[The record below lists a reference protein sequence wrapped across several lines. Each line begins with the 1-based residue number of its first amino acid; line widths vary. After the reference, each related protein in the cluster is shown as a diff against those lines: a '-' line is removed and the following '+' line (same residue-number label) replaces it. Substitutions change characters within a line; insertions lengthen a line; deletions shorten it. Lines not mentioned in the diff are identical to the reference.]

1 MDRDKKIIKVSILGI
16 IVNIILVIFKATVG
30 LLANSIAIILD
41 AVNNLSD
48 ALSSVIT
55 IVGTKLSGKKPDK
68 KHPYGYG
75 RIEYFSSVII
85 AIIVLFAGIT
95 SFKESFLKIINPVKA
110 DYTIVSLII
119 VIVAV
124 LVKFFFGR
132 YVKHEGETLNSGS
145 LVASGTDAISD
156 SVLSFSTF
164 VAAIISMIWSISLEG
179 FLGVIISVIIIKSAL
194 EILKDTIDEMIGVR
208 ADSEL
213 VKKLK
218 SKILD
223 NKKVLGVYDLVLH
236 NYGPNNIIGTA
247 HIQLKDSTTAKEI
260 HRITRKISL
269 EVYEEF
275 GIIITLGI
283 YATNDNGKF
292 SEIQKYIQK
301 LTRNFKNIIQVHGF
315 FVDEEEK
322 NVSFDVILNF
332 DEKEPEK
339 IVKEISDKLKEKYPE
354 YNYSVIIDTD
364 FSD

>member
-1 MDRDKKIIKVSILGI
+1 M
-16 IVNIILVIFKATVG
+16 
-30 LLANSIAIILD
+30 
-41 AVNNLSD
+41 
-48 ALSSVIT
+48 
-55 IVGTKLSGKKPDK
+55 
-68 KHPYGYG
+68 
-75 RIEYFSSVII
+75 
-85 AIIVLFAGIT
+85 
-95 SFKESFLKIINPVKA
+95 FLEPGHL
-110 DYTIVSLII
+110 T
-119 VIVAV
+119 
-124 LVKFFFGR
+124 
-132 YVKHEGETLNSGS
+132 
-145 LVASGTDAISD
+145 
-156 SVLSFSTF
+156 
-164 VAAIISMIWSISLEG
+164 
-179 FLGVIISVIIIKSAL
+179 

>member
-1 MDRDKKIIKVSILGI
+1 M
-16 IVNIILVIFKATVG
+16 
-30 LLANSIAIILD
+30 
-41 AVNNLSD
+41 
-48 ALSSVIT
+48 
-55 IVGTKLSGKKPDK
+55 
-68 KHPYGYG
+68 
-75 RIEYFSSVII
+75 
-85 AIIVLFAGIT
+85 
-95 SFKESFLKIINPVKA
+95 
-110 DYTIVSLII
+110 
-119 VIVAV
+119 
-124 LVKFFFGR
+124 
-132 YVKHEGETLNSGS
+132 
-145 LVASGTDAISD
+145 VASGTDAISD

-179 FLGVIISVIIIKSAL
+179 VLGVIISVIIIKSAL